1 MEADI
6 LDMESFNQHEAG
18 LGEKEQNAWK
28 GKVGEGMVVHESLTE
43 EEW

>member
-18 LGEKEQNAWK
+18 LGEKEK
-28 GKVGEGMVVHESLTE
+28 MPGRGKLER
-43 EEW
+43 EWWCMKV

>member
-18 LGEKEQNAWK
+18 LGEKEKNAWK
-28 GKVGEGMVVHESLTE
+28 GKVGEGWAELGRKE
-43 EEW
+43 Q